1 MAAFCIIQ
9 NFKSRETFM
18 WVGRNVEEG
27 KWFESGPEEFKGM
40 NDFVKVLESS
50 DDPEL
55 LLKEI
60 GSLWGNDK

>member
-1 MAAFCIIQ
+1 
-9 NFKSRETFM
+9 M

-60 GSLWGNDK
+60 GSLWGNDE